1 MPGDGASLA
10 LAIISTM
17 RANEQNDKRQMTG
30 GGKDKRET
38 PNVILALHEALIV

>member
-30 GGKDKRET
+30 GKDKRET